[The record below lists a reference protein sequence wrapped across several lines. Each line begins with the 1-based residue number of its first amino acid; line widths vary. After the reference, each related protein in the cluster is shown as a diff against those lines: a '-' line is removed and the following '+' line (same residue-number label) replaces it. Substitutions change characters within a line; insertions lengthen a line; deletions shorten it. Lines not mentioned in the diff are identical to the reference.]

1 MRAVQITRLD
11 GPSALEVVDVPEPSG
26 DGQVVVDVHVAGV
39 TFPEVLQSRGEYQLK
54 PELPFVPGS
63 EVAGVVRSAPEGSGL
78 SAGQRVAAFPGLG
91 GFAEVV
97 SVSPEM
103 VFPLPDHVS
112 FAAGAALPM
121 NYLTVHFGL
130 TTRGQLRAGETVLV
144 HGAAGGVGTAA
155 VQLASA
161 LGAKVIAVT
170 SSPEKAEV
178 ARAAGAAETVST
190 DDFRAQVKEL
200 TGGRGVDLVV
210 DPVGGD
216 RFTDSLRSLAREGRL
231 LVIGFTGGEIPTVK
245 VNRLLLNNIS
255 VVGVGWGAYWMAD
268 VPFLQRQ
275 WAELLPLLEA
285 GRLDPV
291 LGSSYALEDAAQ
303 ALLELDE
310 RRAAGKVLLTVRPA
324 ES

>member
-11 GPSALEVVDVPEPSG
+11 GPTALEVVDVPEPQAG
-26 DGQVVVDVHVAGV
+26 PGTVLVDVHVAGV

-63 EVAGVVRSAPEGSGL
+63 EVAGTVRSAPEGSAL
-78 SAGQRVAAFPGLG
+78 AAGQRVAAFPGLG
-91 GFAEVV
+91 AYAEVV
-97 SVSPEM
+97 AVPEGM
-103 VFPLPDHVS
+103 AFPLPDRLS
-112 FAAGAALPM
+112 FLQGAALPM
-121 NYLTVHFGL
+121 NYLTMHFGL
-130 TTRGQLRAGETVLV
+130 LRRGHLREGETVLV

-155 VQLASA
+155 VQLAAA
-161 LGAKVIAVT
+161 LGARVIAVT
-170 SSPEKAEV
+170 STAEKAEV
-178 ARAAGAAETVST
+178 ARAAGAAETVLA
-190 DDFRAQVKEL
+190 DGFRDAVKEL
-200 TGGRGVDLVV
+200 TGGQGVDLVV

-231 LVIGFTGGEIPTVK
+231 LVIGFTAGEIPQVK

-255 VVGVGWGAYWMAD
+255 VVGVGWGAYWTRQ
-268 VPFLQRQ
+268 PGYLQEQ

-291 LGSSYALEDAAQ
+291 LGTTHALEDAAQ

-310 RRAAGKVLLTVRPA
+310 RRAAGKVLLTTR
-324 ES
+324 